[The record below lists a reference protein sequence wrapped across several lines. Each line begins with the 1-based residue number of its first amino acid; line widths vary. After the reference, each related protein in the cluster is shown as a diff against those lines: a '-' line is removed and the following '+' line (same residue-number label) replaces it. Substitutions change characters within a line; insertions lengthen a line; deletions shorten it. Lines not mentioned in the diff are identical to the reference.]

1 MKKKMIFSFVV
12 VCLLLFTA
20 SFPKLAG
27 VQKIP
32 VQHLAE
38 YPELLQSYHQLCD
51 ERDDYAIQT
60 EEYLL
65 VATVKNLW
73 GSWDRYI
80 LPCYAV
86 MLPDV
91 PTGSSVSAI
100 AEMHILSE
108 WSEENFFT
116 DLCRLKVRNFSMRVE
131 PGDNTVL
138 YEQAEFTDPGMS
150 PVMYLVHAGLFSID
164 YAITCDALPT
174 TYVNYKLS
182 TNLRTQEASQPV
194 TTTIYYGYSLRMLG
208 KRFFD
213 GDYTFA
219 VAHSVNA

>member
-1 MKKKMIFSFVV
+1 MKKKMIFSVIV
-12 VCLLLFTA
+12 ICLLLFTA
-20 SFPKLAG
+20 SIPKLDS

-32 VQHLAE
+32 VQQLDL
-38 YPELLQSYHQLCD
+38 YPELFRSYHQLCE
-51 ERDDYAIQT
+51 ERDNYAIQT

-65 VATVKNLW
+65 VAKVKNLW

-86 MLPDV
+86 MFPDV
-91 PTGSSVSAI
+91 PASSSVSAI

-116 DLCRLKVRNFSMRVE
+116 DLCRLKVRNFSMRLE
-131 PGDNTVL
+131 PGENTVL
-138 YEQAEFTDPGMS
+138 YEQAEFTNPGMS

-182 TNLRTQEASQPV
+182 TNLSTQEASQPV

-208 KRFFD
+208 RRFFD
-213 GDYTFA
+213 GDYAFA
-219 VAHSVNA
+219 AAHLVNH

>member
-12 VCLLLFTA
+12 ICLLLFTA
-20 SFPKLAG
+20 SIPKLSS

-32 VQHLAE
+32 VQQME
-38 YPELLQSYHQLCD
+38 QYPEILQSYHQLCD
-51 ERDDYAIQT
+51 ERKDYSIQT

-65 VATVKNLW
+65 VASVKNLW

-86 MLPDV
+86 KLPDV
-91 PTGSSVSAI
+91 PANDSVSAV
-100 AEMHILSE
+100 AEMNILSE
-108 WSEENFFT
+108 WPEENFFT

-131 PGDNTVL
+131 PGENTVL

-182 TNLRTQEASQPV
+182 TNLSTQKTSQPV
-194 TTTIYYGYSLRMLG
+194 TTTIYYGYSLHMLG

-213 GDYTFA
+213 GDNAFA
-219 VAHSVNA
+219 VAHLVNR